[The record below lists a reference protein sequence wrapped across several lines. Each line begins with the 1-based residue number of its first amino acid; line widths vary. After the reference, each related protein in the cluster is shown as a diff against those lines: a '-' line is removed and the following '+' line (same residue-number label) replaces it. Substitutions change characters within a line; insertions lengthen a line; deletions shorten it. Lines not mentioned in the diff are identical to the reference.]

1 MFQARSTNDSS
12 DLCPICK
19 APLRLLRISRA
30 AKIADVSSKT
40 IYRYVEE
47 GNVYAVKVAGK
58 TLRVCRGC
66 LIKPFSSE

>member
-1 MFQARSTNDSS
+1 VSYYV
-12 DLCPICK
+12 K
-19 APLRLLRISRA
+19 APLRLLRVFRA
-30 AKIADVSSKT
+30 AEMADVSSKT